1 MLIISSLYYGFE
13 AMLRTETK
21 CQCKQKKED
30 LFRSTWRHLLR
41 SIWTAVGQCST
52 VASKHVLKSVRTPGA
67 HCAAQWLLGRGL
79 SSPDIEEG
87 RTLSLRSRHLGSWD
101 RLKGAGRTQVLR
113 KRRHWRT
120 ICLLWCVS
128 SFLNRRFHVH
138 VDIFEPSI
146 IIIFFR

>member
-1 MLIISSLYYGFE
+1 
-13 AMLRTETK
+13 MLRTETK

-41 SIWTAVGQCST
+41 SIENSSCAVLNSCIKTCIEICWSTRCTVCST
-52 VASKHVLKSVRTPGA
+52 GA
-67 HCAAQWLLGRGL
+67 IVAQWLLGRGL

-128 SFLNRRFHVH
+128 TFLNRRFHVH
-138 VDIFEPSI
+138 VDIFGPSI
-146 IIIFFR
+146 IIIFSR

>member
-1 MLIISSLYYGFE
+1 
-13 AMLRTETK
+13 MLRTETK

-41 SIWTAVGQCST
+41 SIWTAVAQCST
-52 VASKHVLKSVRTPGA
+52 VASKHVLKSVRPPGA
-67 HCAAQWLLGRGL
+67 HCASQVLLLKKHCGAQWLLGRGL

-138 VDIFEPSI
+138 VDIFGPSI
-146 IIIFFR
+146 IIIFSR